1 MSILKNVLL
10 AIIGLGGG
18 MLVAGGLFAFLVT
31 VGVVTRLAAGTK
43 TAKFVMLYEDVA
55 LLGGTIGNLAYVYSV
70 GIPAGVLGFVL
81 YGMSAGIFI
90 GCLAAA
96 LAEVINMLPVLSERL
111 DMKKGMAA
119 VMVAFA
125 IGKLV
130 GAWVHLIGGI

>member
-1 MSILKNVLL
+1 MSYLMKLL
-10 AIIGLGGG
+10 LGLIGLAGG

-43 TAKFVMLYEDVA
+43 TAKYVMLYEDMA
-55 LLGGTIGNLAYVYSV
+55 LLGGAIGNIAYVYGV
-70 GIPAGVLGFVL
+70 GLPTGIIGFAL
-81 YGMSAGIFI
+81 YGISSGIFT

-111 DMKKGMAA
+111 NMKKGMTA

>member
-1 MSILKNVLL
+1 MNIVTNLL
-10 AIIGLGGG
+10 MGIIGLGGG

-43 TAKFVMLYEDVA
+43 TAKFVMLYEDMA
-55 LLGGTIGNLAYVYSV
+55 LLGGTLGNIVYIY
-70 GIPAGVLGFVL
+70 GTGLPTGGVWFVL
-81 YGMSAGIFI
+81 YGLSSGIFT

-96 LAEVINMLPVLSERL
+96 LAEVVNMLPVLSERL
-111 DMKKGMAA
+111 DMKKGMAI

-125 IGKLV
+125 VGKLV

>member
-1 MSILKNVLL
+1 MISNLLILL
-10 AIIGLGGG
+10 IGLGGG
-18 MLVAGGLFAFLVT
+18 VLVAGGLYAFLAT

-43 TAKFVMLYEDVA
+43 TAKNVMLYEDMA
-55 LLGGTIGNLAYVYSV
+55 LLGGAIGNIAYVYGV
-70 GIPAGVLGFVL
+70 GLPTGTTGFIL
-81 YGMSAGIFI
+81 YGLSSGIFT

-111 DMKKGMAA
+111 NMKKGMMA

-130 GAWVHLIGGI
+130 GAWVHLIGGV

>member
-1 MSILKNVLL
+1 MSIWKNVLL
-10 AIIGLGGG
+10 AVIGLGGG

-43 TAKFVMLYEDVA
+43 TAKFVMLYEDMA
-55 LLGGTIGNLAYVYSV
+55 LLGGAIGNIVYVYGV
-70 GIPAGVLGFVL
+70 GLPTVGAGFAL
-81 YGMSAGIFI
+81 YGLCAGIFT

-111 DMKKGMAA
+111 NMKKGMTA
-119 VMVAFA
+119 VMVVFA

-130 GAWVHLIGGI
+130 GAWVHLIGGR